1 MQFLSLLVN
10 KEDVQVI
17 LSSKHDQHQFSSN
30 NITTQSRVDAKVMR
44 MIKCLPKGKCFHLL
58 PNYLNFIKDNIII
71 LLMTLLSENLLSGL
85 VNRAHFP
92 NPQCLGGQRSTQL
105 GIQDF

>member
-17 LSSKHDQHQFSSN
+17 LSPKRDQHQFSSN

-44 MIKCLPKGKCFHLL
+44 
-58 PNYLNFIKDNIII
+58 II
-71 LLMTLLSENLLSGL
+71 N
-85 VNRAHFP
+85 
-92 NPQCLGGQRSTQL
+92 
-105 GIQDF
+105 

>member
-17 LSSKHDQHQFSSN
+17 LSPKRDQHQFSSN

-44 MIKCLPKGKCFHLL
+44 MIKSVYQRE
-58 PNYLNFIKDNIII
+58 NAFIFYQII
-71 LLMTLLSENLLSGL
+71 LIS
-85 VNRAHFP
+85 
-92 NPQCLGGQRSTQL
+92 
-105 GIQDF
+105 

>member
-17 LSSKHDQHQFSSN
+17 LSPKHDQHQFSSN

-44 MIKCLPKGKCFHLL
+44 
-58 PNYLNFIKDNIII
+58 II
-71 LLMTLLSENLLSGL
+71 N
-85 VNRAHFP
+85 
-92 NPQCLGGQRSTQL
+92 
-105 GIQDF
+105 